1 MNFKILAETISEK
14 QYLDVKDLEQQ
25 LEFFFKLYLSEID
38 MVQLD
43 DVNKKRQQI
52 YINQS
57 ELSQKRTNLEQQL
70 LLAKN
75 KIHRREYVDLDWMAR
90 LNSAFRITKQQLND
104 TKNQLTILSSVE
116 KSRNIERSEMENNK
130 LRFIYKEF
138 IKDNFGEEKL
148 KELTESITSDT
159 QK

>member
-14 QYLDVKDLEQQ
+14 QYLDIKDLEQQ

-43 DVNKKRQQI
+43 DINKKRQQI

-104 TKNQLTILSSVE
+104 TKNQLTILASVE
-116 KSRNIERSEMENNK
+116 KSRRIEKAE
-130 LRFIYKEF
+130 KEDRY
-138 IKDNFGEEKL
+138 ILDGLKAYVKNSIGQEGYLELIEEFKN
-148 KELTESITSDT
+148 
-159 QK
+159 

>member
-14 QYLDVKDLEQQ
+14 QYLDIKDLEQQ

-38 MVQLD
+38 IVQLD
-43 DVNKKRQQI
+43 DINKKRQQI

-75 KIHRREYVDLDWMAR
+75 KIHRREHVDLDWMAR

-104 TKNQLTILSSVE
+104 TKNQLTILASVE
-116 KSRNIERSEMENNK
+116 KSRRIEKSE
-130 LRFIYKEF
+130 KEDKH
-138 IKDNFGEEKL
+138 ILEGLKAYVKNSIGQEGYLELIEEF
-148 KELTESITSDT
+148 EI
-159 QK
+159 